1 MRSTLD
7 KRTQECAAQIGKDL
21 PGWDQLTREKLDSVS
36 ELACALSPSNSV
48 VVKQSLRTAL
58 WELRQALEAGAAES
72 LGAHPGSRT
81 EVRRALEK
89 VRTIALD
96 NSFEGSSRVPREEVQ
111 VRCGIDQIPNFRQ
124 AAPGIFRGGQPTQE
138 GVDWLIAGGIKTVV
152 DLRGSDQHSPFCQ
165 WDPPRWRGVQ
175 HVNIQV
181 EDYQAPSHEEL
192 AQFISLADQASPDNP
207 MFLHCKAGIGRTG
220 TMIACWRITKGW
232 SADEAVQAERLH
244 SYDASFRQE
253 QFVRDFEQLWKSGQ
267 FAGKMAAVN
276 D

>member
-7 KRTQECAAQIGKDL
+7 ARMTECAAQIEKDL
-21 PGWDQLTREKLDSVS
+21 PAWDQLTREKLDAVS
-36 ELACALSPSNSV
+36 ELACSLSPTNSV
-48 VVKQSLRTAL
+48 EVKQSMRTAL

-72 LGAHPGSRT
+72 LGAHPGSRP
-81 EVRRALEK
+81 EVRKALEK

-96 NSFEGSSRVPREEVQ
+96 NSFEGAARFPREVVG
-111 VRCGIDQIPNFRQ
+111 VRCGIDAIPNFRE
-124 AAPGIFRGGQPTQE
+124 ASPGIYRGGQPTQE
-138 GVDWLIAGGIKTVV
+138 GVDWLIARGVRTVV

-165 WDPPRWRGVQ
+165 WDPPSWKGVQ

-181 EDYQAPSHEEL
+181 EDYQTPSHEEL
-192 AQFISLADQASPDNP
+192 ARFITLADQASPDNP

-220 TMIACWRITKGW
+220 TMIACWRITRGW
-232 SADEAVQAERLH
+232 TAEEAVQAERLH

-253 QFVRDFEQLWKSGQ
+253 EFVRNFEQLWKSGQ